1 MDKIEIRI
9 EELRIAT
16 KNKGVAIQLEQISKQ
31 LGGPK
36 PTSCFCSF
44 AAASKFITNF
54 FNWYDNDYK
63 KTTTNE

>member
-1 MDKIEIRI
+1 MDKLQIRI

-16 KNKGVAIQLEQISKQ
+16 KNKGVAIQLEQISKD

-36 PTSCFCSF
+36 SNSCFCSF
-44 AAASKFITNF
+44 TAASNFITDF

-63 KTTTNE
+63 KTTSNE

>member
-1 MDKIEIRI
+1 MTATEKRI
-9 EELRIAT
+9 EELRAAT
-16 KNKGVAIQLEQISKQ
+16 RNKGVAMQLEQISKQ

-44 AAASKFITNF
+44 AAASKFITHF